1 MEFEHTLQK
10 YKLSEFWDIMSVHGK
25 IDLPTKIQTMI
36 ANLTEE
42 IVPII
47 VEKSPEK
54 HYKKHEPKTR
64 DRDRDRDRHK
74 SSNGSKKE
82 SAHHHNRSRDRDR
95 QKEKEDLSWE
105 NLRSFKITKIEKKE
119 GKEKIFSDIRS
130 CLNKLSTKNYDTE
143 IKTIFQLLDEIQKPE
158 PEPQPQSQSESE
170 TANTSESTSKPT
182 TKKYTMQH
190 VAESIFEIASTNMF
204 YAEIYAKLYKELIV
218 YNPLFQEVL
227 LSFLSTY
234 ANSIKDLHYIDPDE
248 DYEGYCDYN
257 KKNEMRKA
265 TAVFVIHL
273 MKENVLAVMK
283 VLSLIAAFQ
292 ECATKYVEEEK
303 RTNEVEEIAEILYL
317 FLNKGI
323 DTFVNCKA
331 EWIWKFVITK
341 HVQTFSKYKK
351 TDKKSISSRAIFKYM
366 DMAQLIEKTESKEA

>member
-1 MEFEHTLQK
+1 MELEHTLQK
-10 YKLSEFWDIMSVHGK
+10 YKLSEFWDIMSMHGK
-25 IDLPTKIQTMI
+25 IELPTNIQTMI

-54 HYKKHEPKTR
+54 HYKKHEPKS
-64 DRDRDRDRHK
+64 RDRDRHK
-74 SSNGSKKE
+74 SSNGSKKD
-82 SAHHHNRSRDRDR
+82 SAHHHNRER
-95 QKEKEDLSWE
+95 QKEKDDLSWE
-105 NLRSFKITKIEKKE
+105 NLRSFKLTKMEKKE

-143 IKTIFQLLDEIQKPE
+143 IKIIFDLLDKIQ
-158 PEPQPQSQSESE
+158 QPDEDTG
-170 TANTSESTSKPT
+170 TADEMETSKPT

-234 ANSIKDLHYIDPDE
+234 ANSIKDLQYIDPDQN
-248 DYEGYCDYN
+248 YEGYCDYN

-292 ECATKYVEEEK
+292 ECATKYVEEEQ